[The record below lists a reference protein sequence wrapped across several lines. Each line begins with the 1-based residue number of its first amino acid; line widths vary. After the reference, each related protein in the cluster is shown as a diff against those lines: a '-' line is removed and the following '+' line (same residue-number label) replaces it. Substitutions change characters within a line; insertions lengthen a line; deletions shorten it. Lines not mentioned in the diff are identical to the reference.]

1 MKHLIWYPRL
11 VLVSLFLIIAFVS
24 SCSYKERVQP
34 IKLPSASR
42 NSVSIN
48 GLQIAAVAF
57 EDQQT
62 AKEAFGFDIRGA
74 GLLPV
79 QLVFQNEGEK
89 PVTLLPEQTFMIDS
103 QNQAWPIN
111 SLDRTYKRVEKH
123 AEIGETVAGTAKPAL
138 LLGAAG
144 AIAGLAVGIVTGEN
158 VGEAMGKGAVIG
170 GAAGA
175 IGGGASGYLEAER
188 KIQRD
193 LADKA
198 LENKAILPNQIAYGI
213 LFFPGFAEEARD
225 AAQLKLT
232 LSFNGTVQSVTID
245 LRPGS
250 DESRQKN

>member
-1 MKHLIWYPRL
+1 
-11 VLVSLFLIIAFVS
+11 VS
-24 SCSYKERVQP
+24 SCSYQERVQP
-34 IKLPSASR
+34 IKLPSTSR
-42 NSVSIN
+42 NSVNIN

-57 EDQQT
+57 EDQRT
-62 AKEAFGFDIRGA
+62 AKEMFGFDIRGA

-79 QLVFQNEGEK
+79 QLVFQNDGEK
-89 PVTLLPEQTFMIDS
+89 TVALVPEQTFLLDS

-123 AEIGETVAGTAKPAL
+123 ADIGETVAGTAKPAL

-144 AIAGLAVGIVTGEN
+144 AIAGLAVGIITGEN

-175 IGGGASGYLEAER
+175 IGGGASGYLKAEK
-188 KIQRD
+188 KIQQD
-193 LADKA
+193 LAGKA
-198 LENKAILPNQIAYGI
+198 LANKEILPNQIAYGM

-225 AAQLKLT
+225 AAQLKIT
-232 LSFNGTVQSVTID
+232 LSFSGTVQSVTID

-250 DESRQKN
+250 E